1 MLTLITG
8 APQGRIIP
16 GVEAVSAKFVSEPT
30 PGQAVLAEPVFL
42 DFRGAGNN
50 ELGFPFLMGTA
61 LGPLFPRMH
70 LAFTYTAA
78 NAAIFKGYILDVVA
92 HLKQWYPVVE
102 AQHLPYAAC
111 GAPVQGS
118 TLVVHAGSIKFTPK
132 TVSKPVMPSE
142 AFPGLLSH
150 VTLNRPNYPTMVTAR
165 SIGAVRSDL
174 NLLPPVNFWGGRTLM
189 VEYREGN
196 TLKLQ
201 RMKAEHIG
209 MLFGCE
215 PRLYTDNLAMALPA
229 EVVAAFV

>member
-8 APQGRIIP
+8 APQGRTIQ
-16 GVEAVSAKFVSEPT
+16 GVEAVGAKFVSEPK
-30 PGQAVLAEPVFL
+30 PGTAVLVEPVFL

-50 ELGFPFLMGTA
+50 ELGFPFLVGSS

-70 LAFTYTAA
+70 IAFTYTGS
-78 NAAIFKGYILDVVA
+78 NASVYKGYIQDVVA

-102 AQHLPYAAC
+102 AMHLPYASC

-118 TLVVHAGSIKFTPK
+118 VLVLNAGQTKFSLK
-132 TVSKPVMPSE
+132 SVSKPVMPSE
-142 AFPGLLSH
+142 AFPGMLSH

-189 VEYREGN
+189 VEYKEGN

-201 RMKAEHIG
+201 RMKAEHVG
-209 MLFGCE
+209 ALFGCE

-229 EVVAAFV
+229 AVVSAFV